1 MTGNKHN
8 ESGQVLL
15 ITIMLL
21 ATALTVVLS
30 VSFRSTTE
38 TQVTKLE
45 EESQKTLAAAEAG
58 IEAALKQTETVPI
71 GAGLSSDLGSFSGS
85 ATCTTTNDK
94 SYFISPLL
102 QKDEQYT
109 FYLANYPGLTSGFW
123 SGNLNLYFKSESDT
137 PAVELTFITTTGVSH
152 YLLDPSTLI
161 LADAG
166 TKTGV
171 DSGSFSLG
179 GTGFG
184 YKTSSSFSVSNT
196 KLIIARVLSTATKI
210 GIDGGVDALKSQGKT
225 CDSQASSNTGVTKKV
240 VLFQSYPQ
248 IPAEFFVTSF

>member
-1 MTGNKHN
+1 MTGNKRS

-30 VSFRSTTE
+30 VSFRSSTE

-45 EESQKTLAAAEAG
+45 EESQKALAAAEAG
-58 IEAALKQTETVPI
+58 IEAALKQTDSVPI
-71 GAGLSSDLGSFSGS
+71 GAALSSDLSAFSGS
-85 ATCTTTNDK
+85 ALCATTYDK
-94 SYFISPLL
+94 NYFISPLL

-109 FYLANYPGLTSGFW
+109 FYFANYPDLTTEFW
-123 SGNLNLYFKSESDT
+123 SGNLTLYFKSETST

-161 LADAG
+161 QADAG
-166 TKTGV
+166 TKTAV

-179 GTGFG
+179 GISFG
-184 YKTSSSFSVSNT
+184 YKTSSSFSINNT

-210 GIDGGVDALKSQGKT
+210 GIGSVSALKSQGKT

-240 VLFQSYPQ
+240 TLFQSYPQ